1 MTLKESLKWLVDNG
15 YCVVVHNQVVF
26 TKKTQQE
33 LAGSGLK
40 AVIQEI
46 ETPADV
52 IKQLAAGDSKL
63 VWNKFIEDAGIPHR
77 VKAPDGGVY
86 TVRQYS
92 ASNAKRLVSI
102 INDPAVDYQRLV
114 DSTKSYYDTV
124 SYKALLSNYFEKGLW
139 RHEYDEWKG
148 KKPIN
153 MGSGGNRI
161 ED

>member
-1 MTLKESLKWLVDNG
+1 MSLKESLKWLVDNG

-26 TKKTQQE
+26 TKKANEE
-33 LAGSGLK
+33 LKAEGLK
-40 AVIQEI
+40 APIQKVES
-46 ETPADV
+46 P
-52 IKQLAAGDSKL
+52 GDAMKHLLSDPKM

-92 ASNAKRLVSI
+92 VSNAKRLAAI
-102 INDPAVDYQRLV
+102 ITDPKLDYKRLV
-114 DSTKSYYDTV
+114 DSTRNYYETV

-139 RHEYDEWKG
+139 LQEYNEWKG
-148 KKPIN
+148 KQVN
-153 MGSGGNRI
+153 MGSGGNRM